1 MNLLVRKA
9 PAPPSRPA
17 PAPTG
22 GGPARTSGGK
32 RRTPQW
38 RRRDRL
44 AGYVLVAPQ
53 VVGFAA
59 FVLGPLVAVVYYS
72 LTKYNNL
79 TGHIS
84 FVGGTNY
91 RRLLDDPLAVEVAK
105 NTAVFS
111 LGLVPF
117 NICLALLLAVLLD
130 QGLRGTVVFRALF
143 FSPTVVSIIAWT
155 VVWAF
160 LLSNDGGVN
169 LLLRTV
175 GIEGPNWLRES
186 DTAMFSVVL
195 VQVLKGVGVNM
206 VLFLAAL
213 QSVPAE
219 LREAATVDGASG
231 FTIFRRITLPMIS
244 PTMLLTAIVTVIGSL
259 QVFGQILVLT
269 GGGPGNSTTVLAY
282 YIYLQAFKFFDLGY
296 ASALAVV
303 LFLAV
308 LILTAVQWWL
318 RKKWVF
324 HEQ

>member
-1 MNLLVRKA
+1 M
-9 PAPPSRPA
+9 
-17 PAPTG
+17 
-22 GGPARTSGGK
+22 
-32 RRTPQW
+32 
-38 RRRDRL
+38 L

-53 VVGFAA
+53 MLGFAA

-72 LTKYNNL
+72 LTTYNNL
-79 TGHIS
+79 TGEMG
-84 FVGGTNY
+84 FVGGENY
-91 RRLLDDPLAVEVAK
+91 QRLLDDPLAVEVAR

-117 NICLALLLAVLLD
+117 NICLALVLAVLLD
-130 QGLRGTVVFRALF
+130 QGLRGTVVFRAIF

-155 VVWAF
+155 VVWGF

-175 GIEGPNWLRES
+175 GIEGPNWLREP
-186 DTAMFSVVL
+186 DTAMFSVIL

-213 QSVPAE
+213 QAVPTE
-219 LREAATVDGASG
+219 MREAAIVDGASPW
-231 FTIFRRITLPMIS
+231 TVFRRITLPMIS
-244 PTMLLTAIVTVIGSL
+244 ATMLLTAIVTVIGSL

-269 GGGPGNSTTVLAY
+269 VGGPGNSTTVLAY

-303 LFLAV
+303 LFVAV

>member
-1 MNLLVRKA
+1 MSLLVRKA
-9 PAPPSRPA
+9 PARPPLHAPA
-17 PAPTG
+17 PAG
-22 GGPARTSGGK
+22 GVQARQDGGK
-32 RRTPQW
+32 RRTPRW
-38 RRRDRL
+38 RRRDML
-44 AGYVLVAPQ
+44 AGYLLVAPQ
-53 VVGFAA
+53 MAGFVA
-59 FVLGPLVAVVYYS
+59 FVLGPLIAVVYYS
-72 LTKYNNL
+72 LTTYNNL
-79 TGHIS
+79 TAEIG
-84 FVGGTNY
+84 FVGGENY
-91 RRLLDDPLAVEVAK
+91 RRLLDDPLAVEVAT

-130 QGLRGTVVFRALF
+130 QGLRGTLVFRAIF

-155 VVWAF
+155 VVWGF
-160 LLSNDGGVN
+160 LLSSDGGVN

-186 DTAMFSVVL
+186 DTAMFSVIL

-213 QSVPAE
+213 QAVPAE
-219 LREAATVDGASG
+219 MREAAIVDGASPW
-231 FTIFRRITLPMIS
+231 TVFRRITLPMIS
-244 PTMLLTAIVTVIGSL
+244 ATMLLAAIVTVIGSL

-269 GGGPGNSTTVLAY
+269 VGGPGNSTTVLAY

-296 ASALAVV
+296 ASALAVL

>member
-1 MNLLVRKA
+1 M
-9 PAPPSRPA
+9 
-17 PAPTG
+17 
-22 GGPARTSGGK
+22 
-32 RRTPQW
+32 
-38 RRRDRL
+38 DML

-53 VVGFAA
+53 MLGFAA
-59 FVLGPLVAVVYYS
+59 FVLGPLIAVVYYS
-72 LTKYNNL
+72 LTRYNNL
-79 TGHIS
+79 TGEIS
-84 FVGGTNY
+84 FVGGENY
-91 RRLLDDPLAVEVAK
+91 RRLLDDPLAVEVAT

-130 QGLRGTVVFRALF
+130 QGLRGTVVFRAIF

-155 VVWAF
+155 VVWGF

-186 DTAMFSVVL
+186 DTAMFSVIL

-213 QSVPAE
+213 QAVPTE
-219 LREAATVDGASG
+219 MREAATVDGASPW
-231 FTIFRRITLPMIS
+231 TVFRRITLPMIS
-244 PTMLLTAIVTVIGSL
+244 ATMLLAAIVTVIGSL

-269 GGGPGNSTTVLAY
+269 VGGPGNSTTVLAY

-296 ASALAVV
+296 ASALAVL

>member
-1 MNLLVRKA
+1 MSLLVRKA
-9 PAPPSRPA
+9 AAPPSRPA
-17 PAPTG
+17 SAPTG
-22 GGPARTSGGK
+22 GMPARQDGGK
-32 RRTPQW
+32 RRTPRW
-38 RRRDRL
+38 RRWDML

-53 VVGFAA
+53 MAGFAA
-59 FVLGPLVAVVYYS
+59 FVLGPLIAVVHYS

-79 TGHIS
+79 TGEIS
-84 FVGGTNY
+84 FVGGENY
-91 RRLLDDPLAVEVAK
+91 RRLLDDPLAVEVAR

-117 NICLALLLAVLLD
+117 NICFALLLAVLLD
-130 QGLRGTVVFRALF
+130 QGLRGTVVFRAIF

-155 VVWAF
+155 VVWSF

-186 DTAMFSVVL
+186 DTAMFSVIL

-213 QSVPAE
+213 QAVPTE
-219 LREAATVDGASG
+219 LREAAIVDGASPW
-231 FTIFRRITLPMIS
+231 TVFRRITLPMIS
-244 PTMLLTAIVTVIGSL
+244 ATMLLTAIVTVIGSL

-269 GGGPGNSTTVLAY
+269 VGGPGNSTTVLAY

-296 ASALAVV
+296 ASALAVL

-308 LILTAVQWWL
+308 LILTVVQWWL

>member
-1 MNLLVRKA
+1 MSLLVRKA
-9 PAPPSRPA
+9 SAPPSRPA

-22 GGPARTSGGK
+22 GAPVRKDGGK
-32 RRTPQW
+32 RRTPRW
-38 RRRDRL
+38 RRWDML

-53 VVGFAA
+53 MLGFAA
-59 FVLGPLVAVVYYS
+59 FVLGPLVAVVHYS

-79 TGHIS
+79 TGEIS
-84 FVGGTNY
+84 FVGGENY
-91 RRLLDDPLAVEVAK
+91 QRLLDDPLAVEVAR

-130 QGLRGTVVFRALF
+130 QGLRGTVVFRAIF

-155 VVWAF
+155 VVWGF

-186 DTAMFSVVL
+186 DTAMFSVIL

-213 QSVPAE
+213 QAVPTE
-219 LREAATVDGASG
+219 MREAAIVDGASPW
-231 FTIFRRITLPMIS
+231 TVFRRITLPMIS
-244 PTMLLTAIVTVIGSL
+244 ATMLLTAIVTVIGSL

-269 GGGPGNSTTVLAY
+269 VGGPGNSTTVLAY

-296 ASALAVV
+296 ASALGVV
-303 LFLAV
+303 LFVAV

>member
-1 MNLLVRKA
+1 MSLLVRKA

-22 GGPARTSGGK
+22 GAPARKDGGR
-32 RRTPQW
+32 RRTPRW
-38 RRRDRL
+38 RRWDML

-53 VVGFAA
+53 MLGFAA

-72 LTKYNNL
+72 LTTYNNL
-79 TGHIS
+79 TGEMG
-84 FVGGTNY
+84 FVGGENY
-91 RRLLDDPLAVEVAK
+91 QRLLDDPLAVEVAR

-117 NICLALLLAVLLD
+117 NICLALVLAVLLD
-130 QGLRGTVVFRALF
+130 QGLRGTVVFRAIF

-155 VVWAF
+155 VVWGF

-175 GIEGPNWLRES
+175 GIEGPNWLREP
-186 DTAMFSVVL
+186 DTAMFSVIL

-213 QSVPAE
+213 QAVPTE
-219 LREAATVDGASG
+219 MREAAIVDGASPW
-231 FTIFRRITLPMIS
+231 TVFRRITLPMIS
-244 PTMLLTAIVTVIGSL
+244 ATMLLTAIVTVIGSL

-269 GGGPGNSTTVLAY
+269 VGGPGNSTTVLAY

-303 LFLAV
+303 LFVAV